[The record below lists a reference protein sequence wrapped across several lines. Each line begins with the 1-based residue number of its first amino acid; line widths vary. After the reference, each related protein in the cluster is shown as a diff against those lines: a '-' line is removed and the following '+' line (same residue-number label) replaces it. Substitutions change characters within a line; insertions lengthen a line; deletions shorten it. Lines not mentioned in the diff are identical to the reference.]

1 MARGYNR
8 VILLGNLARDP
19 ELKYTPSGQPVTK
32 FTIAVNR
39 TYTSRDGAQVDE
51 VDFIPI
57 VVWGKQAES
66 CSQYLTK
73 GRAVLVEG
81 RLRVRSYETQDGQRR
96 RTFEVVALRV
106 QFIGG
111 APKLEEEDDI
121 PSLREE
127 EDFPPFEE
135 GEEEEIPF

>member
-1 MARGYNR
+1 MARGYNK

-19 ELKYTPSGQPVTK
+19 ELRYTPSGQAVAK
-32 FTIAVNR
+32 FTVAVNR
-39 TYTSRDGAQVDE
+39 SYTNRDGAQVDE

-57 VVWGKQAES
+57 VVWGKQAEN

-96 RTFEVVALRV
+96 RAFEVVALRV

-111 APKLEEEDDI
+111 APRGEEEEEFSSLRDEADFPPIEENGEDDI
-121 PSLREE
+121 P
-127 EDFPPFEE
+127 F
-135 GEEEEIPF
+135 

>member
-1 MARGYNR
+1 MARGYNK

-19 ELKYTPSGQPVTK
+19 ELSYTPSGQAVAK

-39 TYTSRDGAQVDE
+39 SYTNRDGALVDE

-57 VVWGKQAES
+57 VVWGKQAEN

-96 RTFEVVALRV
+96 RAFEVVALRV
-106 QFIGG
+106 QFLGG
-111 APKLEEEDDI
+111 TPRMEEEDI
-121 PSLREE
+121 PSLRDE
-127 EDFPPFEE
+127 EDFPPFD
-135 GEEEEIPF
+135 EEEDEIPF